1 MEASVVFPWIFL
13 QMLNFQVEKADL
25 EDITS
30 D

>member
-13 QMLNFQVEKADL
+13 QMLNFQAEKADL
-25 EDITS
+25 EDVTS